1 LQGARRVIVV
11 ALATL
16 CCVGAV
22 GAVVPGVALATLW
35 VGSGGTDTGYCSQ
48 ANPCATLSRAVSLA
62 IPNDTIYVGPGR
74 FTDHLTVDSSISGL
88 TVQGAGMHAT
98 IVTGGV
104 DQPGSVFTIQSG
116 ATATIEDLSI
126 TGGQAPDGGGVND
139 AGAVTLARDEVAFN
153 SATGTG
159 PSAGFGG
166 GIYAP
171 GSLTV
176 TDSAIFSNQ
185 AATGGGGISHPGTAG
200 MSAVPMTL
208 ARDLISHNTVMSA
221 AGLGGGVTAF
231 TGTFAADTI
240 VANQIVDSS
249 GNPGGQGGGVSGLGI
264 VLLGD
269 TITANTA
276 ASGGGVAL
284 NAADQIGGTIIAAN
298 RGGNCA
304 NATADEDFGYNLED
318 DPGAS
323 CNFGGRLDLVGVDPK
338 LGPLADNGGPTQTI
352 AIPASSPAYDFKAGC
367 NGTDQRGVSR
377 LQRGAQTCDI
387 GAYQVSA
394 PATYVANP
402 PAGSVTAYAEG
413 AGGDASPTLT
423 LAGPHTGLSRPTG
436 VVVDVT
442 GRVFVANSGNN
453 SITEYAPETTGDV
466 APVAKISGALTG
478 LSRPQDL
485 ALAAS
490 GQLFVTNSNASVTA
504 YAPHAGGNVAPTARI
519 AGSSTNLSLP
529 HGIVL
534 DPSGALRVSNA
545 NGTVNTYAAG
555 ANGNVAPLSRLSI
568 KAGAGRPF
576 GLNFDPKG
584 DLVLADAAAARI
596 DTFAAAATGSTPPLR
611 VLSGAP
617 PGLKSPVGL
626 DLDASG
632 DVFVANHVSS
642 TVNEYPPASAGA
654 AVPLATIAGP
664 DTGLSSPF
672 YLSEL
677 PPPPA
682 PHLRA
687 TTARRQSRKRIVHSG
702 ITVRVRAWG
711 RLAFRSQPVTI
722 AARAIARG
730 RTIARARAVPLR
742 PGRAR
747 ILLIP
752 LRRAARVLRSRRVHT
767 ITTIITVRD
776 GAGVQTRR
784 LTIKLRR

>member
-1 LQGARRVIVV
+1 LQGVRRVIVV

-104 DQPGSVFTIQSG
+104 DQPGSVFTVQSG

-171 GSLTV
+171 GALTV

-185 AATGGGGISHPGTAG
+185 AATGGGGVYFPGNRG
-200 MSAVPMTL
+200 LMTL

-221 AGLGGGVTAF
+221 TGAGGGVAAI
-231 TGTFAADTI
+231 GGRLDADTI

-249 GNPGGQGGGVSGLGI
+249 GNPGGHGGGVVGI
-264 VLLGD
+264 GVVMTGD
-269 TITANTA
+269 TITGNTA
-276 ASGGGVAL
+276 ASGGGVSL
-284 NAADQIGGTIIAAN
+284 TAANQVQGTIIAAN
-298 RGGNCA
+298 RGGNCEHGS
-304 NATADEDFGYNLED
+304 TAQDFSYNLED

-323 CNFGGRLDLVGVDPK
+323 CGFGGTGDLVGVDPK

-352 AIPASSPAYDFKAGC
+352 AIPASSPAYDFSAAC
-367 NGTDQRGVSR
+367 DGTDQRGVSR

-387 GAYQVSA
+387 GAHQVSA

-453 SITEYAPETTGDV
+453 SITEYAPETTGDA

-485 ALAAS
+485 ALDAS

-504 YAPHAGGNVAPTARI
+504 YAPNAGGNVAPTARI

-576 GLNFDPKG
+576 GLNFDPQG
-584 DLVLADAAAARI
+584 DLVLADAAAGRI

-687 TTARRQSRKRIVHSG
+687 TTARRQSRKRIVRSG

-722 AARAIARG
+722 AARARARG
-730 RTIARARAVPLR
+730 RTIARARAAPLR

-776 GAGVQTRR
+776 GAGVRTRR